1 MNDNFFKYIFE
12 AVPLRLPQLIDT
24 LSDIASRIWQMGWAE
39 ANAGNVSIN
48 ITQDLKDQYLIKDT
62 DPCHYYLVSRTGSRY
77 RQISRDPMAA
87 LVLICVADNQDSIY
101 PIGARPTSEWNSH
114 KALQKMFLGRQSS
127 PRVVLHVHPDE
138 IIAVSK
144 SELYSDQERFC
155 KALLDTLPEMK
166 YYLSEGIALAP
177 YEEAGSIELAIASA
191 DCVSNCKALIWREH
205 GLLAFGKDLDEAFD
219 YLEIICKA
227 ARIYFLTK

>member
-114 KALQKMFLGRQSS
+114 KALQKMLGSKLTHGS
-127 PRVVLHVHPDE
+127 LHVHPDE
-138 IIAVSK
+138 V
-144 SELYSDQERFC
+144 
-155 KALLDTLPEMK
+155 
-166 YYLSEGIALAP
+166 
-177 YEEAGSIELAIASA
+177 IASQI
-191 DCVSNCKALIWREH
+191 CCILIRS
-205 GLLAFGKDLDEAFD
+205 
-219 YLEIICKA
+219 
-227 ARIYFLTK
+227 FLQTCSILCQR